1 MDRIIIGIAGKIAA
15 GKDTAA
21 NYLINQY
28 GAQQLKLS
36 KVLRDILQR
45 IYKDISRENMQKMST
60 MLRNTFGDDLLANV
74 IYNDILNSNEKMI
87 VIDGV
92 RRLTDIEILRSLP
105 EFKLLFID
113 TDIENRYQ
121 RLIQRNENIDD
132 RNKTFDDF
140 QKEDQAEAEI
150 NIDKLKSIADYII
163 DNNGNIDNLYKQ
175 IDKIITELK

>member
-15 GKDTAA
+15 GKDTVA

-28 GAQQLKLS
+28 GAQQLKFS

-45 IYKDISRENMQKMST
+45 IYQDISRENMQKIST
-60 MLRNTFGDDLLANV
+60 ILRDGFGDDLLAKV

-92 RRLTDIEILRSLP
+92 RRLPDIEILRSLP

>member
-1 MDRIIIGIAGKIAA
+1 M
-15 GKDTAA
+15 
-21 NYLINQY
+21 
-28 GAQQLKLS
+28 
-36 KVLRDILQR
+36 LRDILQR
-45 IYKDISRENMQKMST
+45 IYQDISRENMQKIST
-60 MLRNTFGDDLLANV
+60 ILREGFGDDLLAKV

-92 RRLTDIEILRSLP
+92 RRLPDIEILRSLP

>member
-15 GKDTAA
+15 GKDTVA

-28 GAQQLKLS
+28 GAQQLKFS

>member
-15 GKDTAA
+15 GKDTVA

-28 GAQQLKLS
+28 GAQQLKFS

-45 IYKDISRENMQKMST
+45 IYQDISRENMQKIST
-60 MLRNTFGDDLLANV
+60 ILREGFGDDLLAKV

-92 RRLTDIEILRSLP
+92 RRLPDIEILRSLP

>member
-1 MDRIIIGIAGKIAA
+1 MGIAGKIAA
-15 GKDTAA
+15 GKDTSA

-28 GAQQLKLS
+28 GAQQLKFS

-92 RRLTDIEILRSLP
+92 RRLPDIEILRSLP

-150 NIDKLKSIADYII
+150 NIDKLKLIADLVI